1 MYLIFDKVHKFI
13 EEENGSKSLVFDSTD
28 EHKEVFKKKTELWDV
43 TKNEI
48 ETINGGKVGQY
59 WKGFMKTKFDS
70 YDNLPSNKIKWSF
83 QQWQWL
89 LDLLLKKMINW
100 IHKFI

>member
-28 EHKEVFKKKTELWDV
+28 EHKEVFKKKTEPWDG

-59 WKGFMKTKFDS
+59 RKGFMKTKFDS
-70 YDNLPSNKIKWSF
+70 YDNLPSNKKNEVSNN
-83 QQWQWL
+83 
-89 LDLLLKKMINW
+89 DNDY
-100 IHKFI
+100 